1 MHKSTEQRENKE
13 VSGRM
18 SPRHRITY
26 STGLKIDKLML
37 FFLDFILEVL
47 SNLVLL
53 TDKFCVTSFCKVS
66 RFWTN
71 LAILNFTKLDI
82 RKL

>member
-1 MHKSTEQRENKE
+1 MKAQNKE
-13 VSGRM
+13 RTKVSRWM
-18 SPRHRITY
+18 SHCRRRITY

-53 TDKFCVTSFCKVS
+53 TDKFGDFVFVK
-66 RFWTN
+66 FPDFGQIWP
-71 LAILNFTKLDI
+71 F
-82 RKL
+82 